1 MNNETTVVTVI
12 YKDKTLEQIHNA
24 TICKL
29 DSNGKFI
36 QITQL
41 LDNGKSQTIML
52 NVNIVD
58 KVVIAPKE

>member
-1 MNNETTVVTVI
+1 MNKTYTITVI

-24 TICKL
+24 ITRGL
-29 DSNGKFI
+29 DPNGKFI

-41 LDNGKSQTIML
+41 LDNGKSQMIML

-58 KVVIAPKE
+58 KVVITPEE